1 MSLKRD
7 SLNAQ
12 RDAIIIMSDH
22 QAAIEEELR
31 RQEQML
37 LASGKIKKVPLIHKD
52 HKYFDSIEM
61 CRQNGQNDDKKEDLC
76 HKTASDE

>member
-1 MSLKRD
+1 
-7 SLNAQ
+7 
-12 RDAIIIMSDH
+12 MSDN
-22 QAAIEEELR
+22 QAQIEEELL

-61 CRQNGQNDDKKEDLC
+61 CRQSGPSDDGKNAQLN